1 MCDRCVTDV
10 LKFLNRGSDLHKE
23 QIDVDI
29 LNNVMTLFYGQIW
42 SAEFKYYC
50 DTDNKCAKS
59 VCIPDRFGHR

>member
-1 MCDRCVTDV
+1 VY
-10 LKFLNRGSDLHKE
+10 LWE
-23 QIDVDI
+23 QRSKAHYIDVDI

-59 VCIPDRFGHR
+59 VCIADRFGHRY